1 MSFQCPIWI
10 VHNLQATKLHIK
22 ICLCKKVF
30 AIFTHIHLICALL
43 NLQDFAMLVL
53 HCFISGNKYARHK
66 TWRT

>member
-1 MSFQCPIWI
+1 MQKSFR
-10 VHNLQATKLHIK
+10 
-22 ICLCKKVF
+22 
-30 AIFTHIHLICALL
+30 HIHLICALL

>member
-10 VHNLQATKLHIK
+10 VHNLQATKLRIK
-22 ICLCKKVF
+22 TCLCKKNF
-30 AIFTHIHLICALL
+30 RHIHLICALL
-43 NLQDFAMLVL
+43 TLQDFAMLVL